1 MLLFGRVEKHA
12 FWVPDTIGRVLNTYL
27 VEVSSEIVH

>member
-12 FWVPDTIGRVLNTYL
+12 FPDTIGRVLDTYL
-27 VEVSSEIVH
+27 VEVSSEIAH